1 MKTKKH
7 ISLRCLYAFVV
18 TLLLASFTPA
28 KAQTAYAVWCSSNA
42 TMYFTASSYP
52 IKAGGTYGGNTIT
65 NVWSGNLVTQSSN
78 TPEWN
83 ITVRSGLK
91 RVVFEQDFKDVLP
104 TNCKQWFYR
113 CKNLTSITGLEYLNT
128 ANVKSMMEMF
138 RECEMLS
145 TIDVSKFDT
154 KNVESMESMF
164 NGCKSLSSLDVSMIN
179 TQKLTDMKNMF
190 SGCESLTTLKLVT
203 TLNTAFTASNA
214 VQMYGLF
221 SGCKKLTE
229 LDMTNLS
236 TSNVKDMSYMF
247 NGCSSLKSLDLR
259 NFDVRNVTS
268 MSYMFN
274 DCSSLTSI
282 KCNKTWSANSS
293 ANMFLGCLKL
303 KGAIAYDPQK
313 LDVKYANPN
322 NGYFYTSVDYDL
334 YINGVRVDSHNCDD
348 LTQIEGV
355 TLTKSTGK
363 AVYYPNVRRL
373 YLTDVNIKA
382 NSGIGIQSAISNL
395 EIICNGKVTIQ
406 GPKGMQLEAST
417 TITANKEQNVSLNVS
432 STSIGILI
440 YDGTT
445 TVTGGL
451 TCTVTSQNYGI
462 VGRNL
467 NGNLYGILHISDGNT
482 TVEAQ
487 GNKFMSIGLLKEFK
501 LFDDLKITLPTGATI
516 NTTGYNEVI
525 DQNNNYVKKVL
536 ISNPDKPVYDIK
548 ICGQQVNA
556 SNCSDLTKIS
566 GVSVSNGGYA
576 KYDPSKN
583 TLSLKNVMIEDWREY
598 LVECYSQGLVINLEG
613 ENTIRQES
621 EEGKNA
627 LYIHAATT
635 ITGGGTLTCRGG
647 YNGAGILI
655 HDATLYIENAIVET
669 RGQYGVKGNI
679 GHSRLSVK
687 EGDGKLTA
695 YGYEE
700 TIYNLNEIEMEGD
713 VAVLQPD
720 GASYVAYPTYSI
732 VDSDNKKVSA
742 QTVVI
747 ATKLVDYGLEIA
759 GIPITSKNY
768 KNITELV
775 AATDDESMEAFFNG
789 MQIKYYPERNELY
802 LRNAFIKG
810 KGESGFGIYNKNAYL
825 IISLSG
831 NNHIESEKWT
841 GICHTGKGLTFS
853 GPGSLNIKGVRGI
866 DIVSASENDLIFRE
880 GAQVTCEGS
889 LYGIEGAASTNRFT
903 GAVRKYFTT
912 FNFFDTKT
920 VVRVKGAEESIRKIK
935 DLKLATGLAITEPAG
950 ASFSDNTIMA
960 GGQAVKGKFVVI
972 SAGSSSKKG
981 DVNLDG
987 KVDISDIVAIINTI
1001 AGDNTYKATADV
1013 NSDNNIDISDIVA
1026 VINIIAAK

>member
-7 ISLRCLYAFVV
+7 ISLRCLHAFVV

-128 ANVKSMMEMF
+128 SNVKSMMEMF
-138 RECEMLS
+138 RECETLS

-164 NGCKSLSSLDVSMIN
+164 NGCKSLSSLDVSMFN

-247 NGCSSLKSLDLR
+247 NGCSSLKTLDLR
-259 NFDVRNVTS
+259 NFDVRSVTS

-282 KCNKTWSANSS
+282 KCNKTWSASSS

-373 YLTDVNIKA
+373 YLTDVNIKT
-382 NSGIGIQSAISNL
+382 NSGIGIQSSISNL
-395 EIICNGKVTIQ
+395 EIICNGKVIVE
-406 GPKGMQLEAST
+406 GMTGLQLESST
-417 TITANKEQNVSLNVS
+417 RITANKEKNVQLNIK
-432 STSIGILI
+432 STNVGMIINN
-440 YDGTT
+440 GTT
-445 TVTGGL
+445 TITGGISCL
-451 TCTVTSQNYGI
+451 IESQNIGIAGQYKNGSLYG
-462 VGRNL
+462 NL
-467 NGNLYGILHISDGNT
+467 NVSDGNT
-482 TVEAQ
+482 VLHVI
-487 GNKFMSIGLLKEFK
+487 GSKVISIIYLKEFN
-501 LFDDLKITLPTGATI
+501 LYDDLQITYPVGAHLT
-516 NTTGYNEVI
+516 NTYHELVDKNGNS
-525 DQNNNYVKKVL
+525 VKDVVVM
-536 ISNPDKPVYDIK
+536 NPNGPAYDIK

-576 KYDPSKN
+576 KYDPIKN
-583 TLSLKNVMIEDWREY
+583 TLSLKNVLIEDWREY

-655 HDATLYIENAIVET
+655 HDATLYIDNAIVET

-687 EGDGKLTA
+687 EGEGKLTA

-713 VAVLQPD
+713 VAVLQPN
-720 GASYVAYPTYSI
+720 GATYVAYPTYSI

-747 ATKLVDYGLEIA
+747 ATKEVDYGLEIA
-759 GIPITSKNY
+759 GIPITSKNH
-768 KNITELV
+768 KNIAELV
-775 AATDDESMEAFFNG
+775 ADTDDESMEAFFNG

-960 GGQAVKGKFVVI
+960 GGQAVKGKFVII

-1026 VINIIAAK
+1026 VINIIAAM

>member
-113 CKNLTSITGLEYLNT
+113 CKNLSSITGLEYLNT

-154 KNVESMESMF
+154 KNVESVESMF
-164 NGCKSLSSLDVSMIN
+164 NGCKSLSSLDVSMFN

-259 NFDVRNVTS
+259 NFDVRSVTS

-282 KCNKTWSANSS
+282 KCNKTWSASSS

-363 AVYYPNVRRL
+363 AVYYNNVRRL

-655 HDATLYIENAIVET
+655 HDATLYIDNAIVET
-669 RGQYGVKGNI
+669 RGQNGVNGNI

-687 EGDGKLTA
+687 EGEGKLTA

-713 VAVLQPD
+713 VAVLQPN
-720 GASYVAYPTYSI
+720 GATYVAYPTYSI

-768 KNITELV
+768 KNIAELV

-802 LRNAFIKG
+802 LKDAFIRG
-810 KGESGFGIYNKNAYL
+810 KGDDVMGIKSSNNNL
-825 IISLSG
+825 TIELSG
-831 NNHIESEKWT
+831 TNYVESEKWT
-841 GICHTGKGLTFS
+841 GIYHAGSNLIFS

-866 DIVSASENDLIFRE
+866 HLWQLSANTVLFNN
-880 GAQVTCEGS
+880 GAKVTCDCS
-889 LYGIEGAASTNRFT
+889 SYGIMGTAFIYNRRIL
-903 GAVRKYFTT
+903 AYYTT
-912 FNFFDTKT
+912 VKVSGEST
-920 VVRVKGAEESIRKIK
+920 VVRAKGNDQSFQYIK
-935 DLKLATGLAITEPAG
+935 DLNLGTGLAITEPAG
-950 ASFSDNTIMA
+950 ASFSNNTIKA

-1026 VINIIAAK
+1026 VINIIAAM